1 MARLSGY
8 VSQSAVGEAS
18 LAIRISEEFFRSGY
32 GPLRSLSV
40 MANGGVVTLKGRVPT
55 FYLKQLA
62 QHRAIRIPG
71 VLIVDNQVVVD

>member
-1 MARLSGY
+1 M
-8 VSQSAVGEAS
+8 VSSRPLQTSYPACEPS
-18 LAIRISEEFFRSGY
+18 LASRISADFFHSGY

-40 MANGGVVTLKGRVPT
+40 MANGGVVTLEGRVPN

-71 VLIVDNQVVVD
+71 VILVDNQIKVD